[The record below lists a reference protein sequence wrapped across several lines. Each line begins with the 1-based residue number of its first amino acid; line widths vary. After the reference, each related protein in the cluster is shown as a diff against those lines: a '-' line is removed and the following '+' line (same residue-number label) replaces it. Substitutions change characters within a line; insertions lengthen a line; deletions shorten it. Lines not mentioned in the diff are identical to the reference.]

1 VRRAA
6 DQNARLFGSKAQPT
20 GDRQR
25 DDAREFR
32 EKDNKDGREKNAD
45 RKVDQAAH
53 QDESDTDITAK
64 V

>member
-1 VRRAA
+1 VKRAA
-6 DQNARLFGSKAQPT
+6 DQNARLFGSKSQAT

-32 EKDNKDGREKNAD
+32 EKDKDGNEKKNAD

-53 QDESDTDITAK
+53 QAESDTDIAAK
-64 V
+64 I